1 MYPDV
6 QARKNMMQVDQETGE
21 TAHLP
26 KITSQQKVYV
36 AALVGGLSR
45 AEAAKQA
52 GATYK
57 QARIWD
63 EKSEVTAWL
72 DHYREIQAEKVLPN
86 VRFGKEDAHAM
97 YMEAYHLAA
106 TSAEKIKATDS
117 LVKLH
122 HLNDRP
128 TEQTL
133 TPEDVRHVK
142 QLSDMSMEQLARL
155 AEMEDIIE
163 GELADGTE

>member
-1 MYPDV
+1 MYPEV
-6 QARKNMMQVDQETGE
+6 EARKNMMQVDQETGE
-21 TAHLP
+21 IAHLP
-26 KITSQQKVYV
+26 KITAQQKVYV

-45 AEAAKQA
+45 AESAKQA

-63 EKSEVTAWL
+63 EKPEVFAWL
-72 DHYREIQAEKVLPN
+72 EHYREVQAEKVLPN

-106 TSAEKIKATDS
+106 TAAEKIKATDS

-122 HLNDRP
+122 RINDRP

-133 TPEDVRHVK
+133 TPEDIRHVK

-163 GELADGTE
+163 GEILGDEE